1 MQLSLRQPLAPRR
14 PTAQC
19 LACQSSTLPATRLG
33 CADLRE
39 GRRSS
44 HSPTPRSYLGGSP
57 ARMAPSVQVR
67 STVIGDGQAGA
78 QLACAC
84 WHGAHSIH
92 RRRGSLPCLAERAQ
106 TRPRGAQH
114 RPATAAGLVVSRQ
127 SPSLFKGRARHQ
139 ALAQGDCQQEVRIIV
154 AVAGSSDRVAHVRR
168 GCLRLLVS

>member
-1 MQLSLRQPLAPRR
+1 MFK
-14 PTAQC
+14 
-19 LACQSSTLPATRLG
+19 
-33 CADLRE
+33 CA
-39 GRRSS
+39 
-44 HSPTPRSYLGGSP
+44 
-57 ARMAPSVQVR
+57 QVR

-92 RRRGSLPCLAERAQ
+92 RRRGSLPCLAERAH

-168 GCLRLLVS
+168 GCPGSRARARTLQLLNLCPLFHEKVAPTTLKGGARQDAAATARHNRAAVHRRCLLAFGLPSAFH